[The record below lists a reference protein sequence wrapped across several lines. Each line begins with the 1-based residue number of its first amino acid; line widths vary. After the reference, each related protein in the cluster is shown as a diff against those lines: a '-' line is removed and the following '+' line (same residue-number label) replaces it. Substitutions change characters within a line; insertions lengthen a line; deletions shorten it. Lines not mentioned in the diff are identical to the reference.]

1 MKPAFNSKSNK
12 GSRSLANLKASKME
26 DGDIIAAIRLLIS
39 EDKPVYNSDETCIK
53 LKERHPAAANYRAHY
68 KDPLGTAA
76 LHVSD

>member
-1 MKPAFNSKSNK
+1 
-12 GSRSLANLKASKME
+12 ME